1 MTITTRNG
9 CTATLTPASLPA
21 NQRLWVVRH
30 GAVVL
35 HRVTSKATRLTAETF
50 IFPADP
56 TGRVTRWHE
65 LSGSCSG
72 ERSHEDAIASHL
84 DTLC

>member
-1 MTITTRNG
+1 M
-9 CTATLTPASLPA
+9 
-21 NQRLWVVRH
+21 
-30 GAVVL
+30 L

>member
-21 NQRLWVVRH
+21 NQRLWVVRY

-35 HRVTSKATRLTAETF
+35 HRVTSKGLSEPETF
-50 IFPADP
+50 IFPADS
-56 TGRVTRWHE
+56 TGRVTEWRE
-65 LSGSCSG
+65 LAGSCKG
-72 ERSHEDAIASHL
+72 ERSHEEAIAAHL